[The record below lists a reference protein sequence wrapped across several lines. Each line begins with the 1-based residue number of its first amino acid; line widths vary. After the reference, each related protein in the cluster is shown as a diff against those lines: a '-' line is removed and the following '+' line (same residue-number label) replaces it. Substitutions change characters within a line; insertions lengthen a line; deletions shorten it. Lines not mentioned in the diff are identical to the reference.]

1 MENNFTVK
9 HQNML
14 FSYTG
19 KEGEPLRM
27 SSLATKNVSPEG
39 LSASPNFSL
48 SLITDG
54 TAPMEGCASLVSHHE
69 GSKCTSFKQNKAG
82 ITAKYLCAGDK
93 LEVTVKMSFIPG
105 ADAVRQINSVKNVS
119 KEKVT
124 LNHFGSALVNG
135 VACGGLTKWY
145 RDDARIKVHHFMS
158 HWQGE
163 AQWKTN
169 SLSELG
175 ITKQTAH
182 SWDMTSWRV
191 RSIGSWSTGKHFPLV
206 VVEDTETGLVWYME
220 IEGGFNWTIELGNRN
235 GHADGEGTFFLE
247 ANAADEETG
256 FVKTLRPGETFT
268 AAPVL
273 FGCTDGSFEEGV
285 KQLLIARRKTTVAK
299 WDGEAPA
306 CFNTYMDCV
315 WGAGDKNTLPGLID
329 AAAEAG
335 CEVFCLDAGWYE
347 KGLGAWTLGDKEFGE
362 KKFGKGGL
370 KGIFDLIKSKGMK
383 PGAWLEIESLDPNTP
398 MADEGGVLKRFGAP
412 VADSHFVDYTDPKQC
427 EYIEGVFDML
437 YELGARFIKNDY
449 NRSVMLGAEIRGSS
463 VGEGLK
469 KSAEAFYAL
478 IDRVKKKYPDL
489 KIENCGS
496 GAMRSDNG
504 TLRHFEL
511 QSTSDQELYELNPS
525 IASGYAACIAPEKAG
540 IWAYPYPVS
549 FYEIQKGLDVYA
561 DKSRMEA
568 LADGEQTA
576 FNMIN
581 ALCGVLY
588 LSGRIDKADA
598 FNKQLIKDGTEVY
611 KKYRSHNHSSYPVW
625 PCGRLNLCDKTHSA
639 LGFLSAD
646 GKKMTL
652 AVWKFEDSSKVIKID
667 LSKYFGGKEVK
678 VEYIYPTAIDAKF
691 TYFANTSV
699 LAVEMPKD
707 YTARYFSIIV
717 K

>member
-105 ADAVRQINSVKNVS
+105 ADAVRQVNSRQKRQQGKGHAQPLRLGACQRRCLRRSYQMVS
-119 KEKVT
+119 RRRTDQGASFHEPLAGRST
-124 LNHFGSALVNG
+124 MEDQQSFRAWHYQTDCSQLGYDLM
-135 VACGGLTKWY
+135 
-145 RDDARIKVHHFMS
+145 ARAFDRFLEH
-158 HWQGE
+158 
-163 AQWKTN
+163 
-169 SLSELG
+169 
-175 ITKQTAH
+175 
-182 SWDMTSWRV
+182 R
-191 RSIGSWSTGKHFPLV
+191 KHFPLV

-329 AAAEAG
+329 AG
-335 CEVFCLDAGWYE
+335 
-347 KGLGAWTLGDKEFGE
+347 
-362 KKFGKGGL
+362 
-370 KGIFDLIKSKGMK
+370 S
-383 PGAWLEIESLDPNTP
+383 
-398 MADEGGVLKRFGAP
+398 
-412 VADSHFVDYTDPKQC
+412 
-427 EYIEGVFDML
+427 
-437 YELGARFIKNDY
+437 
-449 NRSVMLGAEIRGSS
+449 RSRL
-463 VGEGLK
+463 
-469 KSAEAFYAL
+469 
-478 IDRVKKKYPDL
+478 
-489 KIENCGS
+489 
-496 GAMRSDNG
+496 RSI
-504 TLRHFEL
+504 L
-511 QSTSDQELYELNPS
+511 P
-525 IASGYAACIAPEKAG
+525 
-540 IWAYPYPVS
+540 
-549 FYEIQKGLDVYA
+549 
-561 DKSRMEA
+561 
-568 LADGEQTA
+568 
-576 FNMIN
+576 
-581 ALCGVLY
+581 
-588 LSGRIDKADA
+588 
-598 FNKQLIKDGTEVY
+598 
-611 KKYRSHNHSSYPVW
+611 
-625 PCGRLNLCDKTHSA
+625 
-639 LGFLSAD
+639 
-646 GKKMTL
+646 
-652 AVWKFEDSSKVIKID
+652 
-667 LSKYFGGKEVK
+667 
-678 VEYIYPTAIDAKF
+678 
-691 TYFANTSV
+691 
-699 LAVEMPKD
+699 
-707 YTARYFSIIV
+707 
-717 K
+717 